1 MKTMLCLI
9 LHFLSLM
16 NLTIDKDEFYSTLSG
31 QDIQDIN
38 KLIVELEQ
46 QEPSTI
52 NNAYRG
58 ALLTKKAA
66 FEVNAVKK
74 INTFKTGVQL
84 LETEIEN
91 FPNQTEYR
99 FLRLSIQEHCPD
111 ILNYNKNIAEDVQVI
126 TNNFSKQS
134 EKLKKIISNYAK
146 KSSTLKSALIK

>member
-1 MKTMLCLI
+1 
-9 LHFLSLM
+9 M

-74 INTFKTGVQL
+74 INTFKTGL
-84 LETEIEN
+84 GILFFTTRLKHSSNRYKSFISWLSSL
-91 FPNQTEYR
+91 PN
-99 FLRLSIQEHCPD
+99 
-111 ILNYNKNIAEDVQVI
+111 IL
-126 TNNFSKQS
+126 
-134 EKLKKIISNYAK
+134 
-146 KSSTLKSALIK
+146 